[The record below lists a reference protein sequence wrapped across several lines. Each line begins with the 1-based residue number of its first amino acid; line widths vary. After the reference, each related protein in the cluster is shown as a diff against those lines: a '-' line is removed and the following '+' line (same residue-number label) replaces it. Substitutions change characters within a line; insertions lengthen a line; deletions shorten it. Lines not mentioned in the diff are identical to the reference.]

1 MFRRLIQY
9 VSRAF
14 LAESDQ
20 LMSWSRQHRATWLL
34 KCEVFRYR
42 CPLKPPVFPI
52 RAVTIDTRMEGL
64 SSLTY
69 ILLVALCAGDQ
80 INHILG
86 FAVCLVFEF
95 HWRAVGRLGN
105 LSRCH
110 DLATRTCPSPTR
122 LRLPRWGVVGFVSD
136 LFGNHIVGFPTR
148 RLK

>member
-1 MFRRLIQY
+1 M
-9 VSRAF
+9 
-14 LAESDQ
+14 
-20 LMSWSRQHRATWLL
+20 
-34 KCEVFRYR
+34 FRYR

-52 RAVTIDTRMEGL
+52 RAVTIDTLMEGL

-105 LSRCH
+105 LSRCMTLQQEH
-110 DLATRTCPSPTR
+110 ALPPQGFDSPGGVLSIGSCGSLALTRRS
-122 LRLPRWGVVGFVSD
+122 LRLLGRLYAITGF
-136 LFGNHIVGFPTR
+136 LGNTFFR
-148 RLK
+148 RSEESMIDQCLLTISLT